1 VGCRLV
7 EKGKGAVVVA
17 AFARFPGPLM
27 QELGLLRHLLATHG
41 CPVHLAGE
49 PFEVLSGQLLS
60 G

>member
-1 VGCRLV
+1 
-7 EKGKGAVVVA
+7 
-17 AFARFPGPLM
+17 M
-27 QELGLLRHLLATHG
+27 QELGLLRHLLATHD